1 MHEYI
6 EIEGDFTFM
15 GDAWGGGSR
24 VWCSVDGQM
33 VWLKTLPP
41 NPTMCTH
48 TDYHWSTRLHVV
60 VKHQQKDLRVEF
72 AIQPKGECPNQEVA
86 FTVHDLRLAYK

>member
-1 MHEYI
+1 
-6 EIEGDFTFM
+6 
-15 GDAWGGGSR
+15 
-24 VWCSVDGQM
+24 
-33 VWLKTLPP
+33 
-41 NPTMCTH
+41 
-48 TDYHWSTRLHVV
+48 V